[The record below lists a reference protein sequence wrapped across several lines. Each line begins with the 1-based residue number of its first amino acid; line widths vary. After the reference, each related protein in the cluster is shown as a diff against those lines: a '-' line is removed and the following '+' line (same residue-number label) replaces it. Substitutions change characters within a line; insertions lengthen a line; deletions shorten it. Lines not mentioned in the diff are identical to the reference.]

1 MSSLQIQP
9 VLAALRKHRIAT
21 IVIAL
26 EIALA
31 CAVLCNASFLIAGR
45 VQAMQVHSG
54 VDEHALGTIKIEGFE
69 PQQAND
75 LNARVVA
82 GLRAIPGVQSV
93 GAIGAVPFGESGI
106 KAGVALDAAGQQFAG
121 VVDFYLADPAAAKAM
136 GLRLMSGRM
145 PAPDDYMA
153 VAQIV
158 PKEAPILITRVLA
171 EHLWPGENPLN
182 KTLWG
187 LYAHFRVIGVVDHL
201 TIPQPGAGQEKDA
214 DWSILVPAL
223 PGPQF
228 AGKYLLRA
236 DPADLPRVMRDARQA
251 VLKIAPDA
259 VLDLEQS
266 RTIGEL
272 RERFFL
278 NDRVMSGLLI
288 AVIVAL
294 LGTTALGIVGLAS
307 FWVAQRRKQIGVRRA
322 LGATRQDIL
331 RYFQVEN
338 FLIVTIGIVLGMILA
353 YAINMMLMTM
363 YELTRLPIWYLPIGA
378 VALWVLGQLAVLAP
392 ALRAAAVPP
401 VAAMRSS

>member
-1 MSSLQIQP
+1 MRCLQIQP

-187 LYAHFRVIGVVDHL
+187 LYTHFRVIGVVDHL
-201 TIPQPGAGQEKDA
+201 TIPQPGAGEEKDA

-223 PGPQF
+223 PGSQF

-236 DPADLPRVMRDARQA
+236 DPADLPRVMRDARQT

>member
-1 MSSLQIQP
+1 MRSLQIQP

-93 GAIGAVPFGESGI
+93 GAIGTVPFGESGI

-136 GLRLMSGRM
+136 GLRLTSGRM

-187 LYAHFRVIGVVDHL
+187 LYTHFRVIGVVDHL

-236 DPADLPRVMRDARQA
+236 DPADLPRVMRDARQT

-331 RYFQVEN
+331 RYFQIEN

>member
-1 MSSLQIQP
+1 MRSLQIQP

-136 GLRLMSGRM
+136 GLRLTSGRM

-187 LYAHFRVIGVVDHL
+187 LYTHFRVIGVADHL

-236 DPADLPRVMRDARQA
+236 DPADLPRVMRDARQT

-331 RYFQVEN
+331 RYFQIEN